1 MKKDN
6 KEKLT
11 IEEIKELQMK
21 PIEEILKIADNKNLL
36 GGNNSKT
43 GKILETK
50 KIPDRTLTIASQRFE
65 ICGSC
70 CCDCPNCYAKDSTRY
85 HWNVILPIE
94 IITQRIINEAPE
106 YFKSLI
112 IKKTML
118 ERVFR
123 FNESG
128 DIETLEELELYNEI
142 AKARPNCIFLVYTER
157 HDFVK
162 EFMKTEQKVE
172 NLQIRLSFWFNGTKE
187 DADRINEERGGL
199 PAFVACEDVE
209 KAAEFFKVPKICPCS
224 YNTKENKTTCHECG
238 ACFFNKNIIIE
249 KIH

>member
-1 MKKDN
+1 M
-6 KEKLT
+6 T
-11 IEEIKELQMK
+11 IKEIKELQTK
-21 PIEEILKIADNKNLL
+21 PIEEILKIADNKNIL

-50 KIPDRTLTIASQRFE
+50 KIPGRTLTIESQGFE

-70 CCDCPNCYAKDSTRY
+70 CCDCPGCYAKKSTAY
-85 HWNVILPIE
+85 HWNKLLDIE

-112 IKKTML
+112 IKKTTL

-128 DIETLEELELYNEI
+128 DIETLQELELYNEI
-142 AKARPNCIFLVYTER
+142 AKARPHCIFLVYTER

-162 EFMKTEQKVE
+162 EFIKTGQKAE

-187 DADRINEERGGL
+187 DADRINEEREGL
-199 PAFVACEDVE
+199 PAFVACKDVE
-209 KAAEFFKVPKICPCS
+209 KAAEFFKVPKVCPCS